1 MKNSKDVY
9 SAKIINNSKKAV
21 SKVFNNNDNINEK
34 VKAYESY
41 SEIIKSL
48 NESDN
53 VSTRNAFDILK
64 HEMENNNNS
73 DEFNTLA
80 KKVLD
85 DYSRVLN
92 SDISIEEKEKIL
104 DSEKQ
109 IFEKTLEN
117 EIKIQ
122 ERNKQITNE
131 ALELDKRNKYNNWN
145 KLKAAS
151 VVIIGIVGGIV
162 GYKYIDKK

>member
-73 DEFNTLA
+73 DEFNALA

-145 KLKAAS
+145 KLKTAS